1 MRIGLTSPR
10 TMQPNQILLC
20 APISVS
26 PVTVAFGAIQASSAI
41 VGRMPQYDISR
52 GDSACI
58 ESALGTLV
66 APVAGTAIGGAVGGM
81 LGCLVGGFGGGAV
94 GEALGSDW
102 EETMQ
107 SGDNRAA
114 VEASAIKALQEAAQ
128 VAVRDFFES
137 VKSAAVKP
145 VRRRAKRLVRGLEQF
160 SEILETKV
168 HSNGRSVPASV

>member
-1 MRIGLTSPR
+1 LARWWLQALVPPLAGL
-10 TMQPNQILLC
+10 
-20 APISVS
+20 
-26 PVTVAFGAIQASSAI
+26 SAA
-41 VGRMPQYDISR
+41 R
-52 GDSACI
+52 
-58 ESALGTLV
+58 LGF
-66 APVAGTAIGGAVGGM
+66 
-81 LGCLVGGFGGGAV
+81 LVGGFGGGAA

-107 SGDNRAA
+107 SGDNRAE
-114 VEASAIKALQEAAQ
+114 VKASAIKALQEAAQ